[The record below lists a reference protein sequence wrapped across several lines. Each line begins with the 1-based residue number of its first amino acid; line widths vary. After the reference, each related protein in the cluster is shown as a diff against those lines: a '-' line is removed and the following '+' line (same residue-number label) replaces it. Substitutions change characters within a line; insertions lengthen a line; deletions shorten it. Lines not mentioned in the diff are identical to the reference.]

1 MILPDK
7 HLSIERSL
15 VALGA
20 VVLGQL
26 HQPRS
31 VSALWEGLR
40 QTPGISTFHHFTLAV
55 TFLYTIGAVEFTD
68 DLLTRKA
75 AV

>member
-7 HLSIERSL
+7 HLSVERSL

-26 HQPRS
+26 RQPRS

-40 QTPGISTFHHFTLAV
+40 QTPGIGTFHHFTLAV

-75 AV
+75 AA